1 MLEKISKELLEKE
14 TIDDKEFEQIMD
26 SVKQERQA

>member
-1 MLEKISKELLEKE
+1 MLEEISKELLDKE

-26 SVKQERQA
+26 RVRSGRQV